1 MIFLNISPLSFRP
14 TWTEIDLNAIIH
26 NIREFRRILPSGVK
40 IMAVVKADAYGHG
53 AVEVARAMVR
63 GGVDWFAVAFLEE
76 GVELR
81 LAGIKT
87 PILLIGPTP
96 PEQVAAVIKY
106 NLTQTIFSRET
117 AAALSLEAVKQ
128 RVKKPVHV
136 KIDTGMGRVGIAP
149 QDTLEFIK
157 EISSYPGITVEGLL
171 THLASADEE
180 DLSYTYQQIKLFNET
195 IRSCRESGIEI
206 PLIHA
211 ANSAGAINVMESH
224 YNLVRLGLSIYGHY
238 PPGKAIADH
247 ISLQPALS
255 FKTQIVY
262 LKEVPAGASVSYGGT
277 FVTER
282 ESLIATVPVGYAD
295 GYNRLLS
302 NRGRV
307 LVKGTRVPVV
317 GRVCMD
323 YAMVDVTGVDGVRI
337 GDEVVLYGRQGEEEV
352 TVEEVATQLDTIPYE
367 LLCAVHKRVSR
378 FYMEEDRV
386 VSFRNLL
393 GRNYLADGPTKKS
406 ADMDY

>member
-1 MIFLNISPLSFRP
+1 MNISPLSFRP

-26 NIREFRRILPSGVK
+26 NIREFRRILHPGVK

-81 LAGIKT
+81 QSGIKT

-96 PEQVAAVIKY
+96 PEQVEAVIKY

-117 AAALSLEAVKQ
+117 AAALSLEAAKQ
-128 RVKKPVHV
+128 RVEKPVHI

-149 QDTLEFIK
+149 QDTLEFIR
-157 EISSYPGITVEGLL
+157 EVSSYPGIRVEGLL

-180 DLSYTYQQIKLFNET
+180 DLSSTYQQIKLFNET
-195 IRSCRESGIEI
+195 IRSCREAGMEI

-211 ANSAGAINVMESH
+211 ANSAGAINVTESH
-224 YNLVRLGLSIYGHY
+224 HNLVRLGLSIYGHY

-247 ISLQPALS
+247 VSLQPALS

-262 LKEVPAGASVSYGGT
+262 LKEVPEGS
-277 FVTER
+277 
-282 ESLIATVPVGYAD
+282 
-295 GYNRLLS
+295 
-302 NRGRV
+302 
-307 LVKGTRVPVV
+307 
-317 GRVCMD
+317 
-323 YAMVDVTGVDGVRI
+323 
-337 GDEVVLYGRQGEEEV
+337 
-352 TVEEVATQLDTIPYE
+352 
-367 LLCAVHKRVSR
+367 
-378 FYMEEDRV
+378 
-386 VSFRNLL
+386 
-393 GRNYLADGPTKKS
+393 
-406 ADMDY
+406 